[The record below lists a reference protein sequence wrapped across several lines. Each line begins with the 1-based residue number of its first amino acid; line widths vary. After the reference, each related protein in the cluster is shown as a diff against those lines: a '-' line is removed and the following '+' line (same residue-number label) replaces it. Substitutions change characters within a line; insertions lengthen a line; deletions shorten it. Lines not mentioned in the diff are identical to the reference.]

1 MNDNQKQ
8 LTAFQWKVLSVTASI
23 PLGETRSYQWVAEK
37 IGSPKAARAVG
48 QALRRNP
55 YLGTIPCHRV
65 IHADGS
71 LGGYAGG
78 SGERKAVLLKKERKI
93 AAELA
98 GRLPSAKGS
107 SPAGGPLAA
116 GRRKIKIRV
125 ESTRVAQ

>member
-37 IGSPKAARAVG
+37 IGSPKAVRAVG

-55 YLGTIPCHRV
+55 YLVIIPCHRV

-93 AAELA
+93 AAEMEKSKSGLK
-98 GRLPSAKGS
+98 P
-107 SPAGGPLAA
+107 
-116 GRRKIKIRV
+116 
-125 ESTRVAQ
+125 RVARSRMKSDHDS